1 MKKYGLTKKAYEI
14 GMFKFLALSKEQVED
29 FSSFEKEEAIL
40 KIKQL
45 HPELS
50 DNEIEKQ
57 LGIFTLQQ
65 MCTNFFELLL
75 QFEYAIELKSSE
87 DVLHALLLRLDSYL
101 EPYKDKVNGYSTDIR
116 NSELYI
122 YVNNNEQILI
132 KVVYSEK
139 NQQLYIPNIM
149 IHESMKH
156 KGIGRGMIKQC
167 LYFALSIKCELLVVD
182 LVDSFHERLL
192 KRNAVQSD
200 NWPGAV
206 FITLDTDL
214 S

>member
-14 GMFKFLALSKEQVED
+14 DLFKFLALSEEEIED
-29 FSSFEKEEAIL
+29 FSNLEKEEAIL

-50 DNEIEKQ
+50 ETEIEKQ
-57 LGIFTLQQ
+57 LGIFTIQQ
-65 MCTNFFELLL
+65 MCTNFFGLLL
-75 QFEYAIELKSSE
+75 KFGYAKELTSSKE
-87 DVLHALLLRLDSYL
+87 VLEALLLRLDNYL
-101 EPYKDKVNGYSTDIR
+101 EPYKDKVNGYSTDIQD
-116 NSELYI
+116 SELYI

-139 NQQLYIPNIM
+139 NQQFYIPNIM

-167 LYFALSIKCELLVVD
+167 LYFALSMKCELLVVD

-192 KRNAVQSD
+192 KRNAIQSN
-200 NWPGAV
+200 NWPDAV
-206 FITLDTDL
+206 FITLDTNL

>member
-14 GMFKFLALSKEQVED
+14 DLFKFLALSEEQIED
-29 FSSFEKEEAIL
+29 FSNLEKEEAIL

-45 HPELS
+45 HPDLS
-50 DNEIEKQ
+50 ETEIEKKF
-57 LGIFTLQQ
+57 GIFTIQQ
-65 MCTNFFELLL
+65 MCTNFFGLLL
-75 QFEYAIELKSSE
+75 KFGYAKELVSSQE
-87 DVLHALLLRLDSYL
+87 VLEALLLRLDNYL
-101 EPYKDKVNGYSTDIR
+101 EPYKDKVNGYSTDIQD
-116 NSELYI
+116 SELYI
-122 YVNNNEQILI
+122 CVNNNEQILI

-139 NQQLYIPNIM
+139 NQQFYIPNIM
-149 IHESMKH
+149 VHKSMKH

-192 KRNAVQSD
+192 KRNAIQSD
-200 NWPGAV
+200 NWPDAV
-206 FITLDTDL
+206 FITLNTDL

>member
-156 KGIGRGMIKQC
+156 KGIGRGMI
-167 LYFALSIKCELLVVD
+167 
-182 LVDSFHERLL
+182 
-192 KRNAVQSD
+192 
-200 NWPGAV
+200 
-206 FITLDTDL
+206 
-214 S
+214 